1 MSRKHNIG
9 SIPEKLLTTGE
20 IARYC
25 HTSVMQVNRWIKN
38 SDLKSFRNPG
48 GQNRIL
54 ISDFRNFL
62 EKNGMPVLDEFFGP
76 SARKKILVADDDSTM
91 TGAIRHL
98 LQSQLENIDIEV
110 TNDGYETLI
119 KVGDFKPDVLILDIR
134 MPKVDGME
142 ICRRL
147 RANKNVNP
155 VRILVVTGYS
165 GEFTAESVINNGADD
180 FLLKPFDKEELI
192 SKISALINK

>member
-1 MSRKHNIG
+1 MSRKHNMD

-38 SDLKSFRNPG
+38 SELKSFRNPG

-54 ISDFRNFL
+54 ISDFRVFL
-62 EKNGMPVLDEFFGP
+62 EKNGMPVLDEFFGV
-76 SARKKILVADDDSTM
+76 SVRKKILVADDDISM

-98 LQSQLENIDIEV
+98 LQSRLENIDIEI
-110 TNDGYETLI
+110 TNNGYETLI
-119 KVGDFKPDVLILDIR
+119 KAGDFKPDVLILDIR

-147 RANKNVNP
+147 RAAKSVNP
-155 VRILVVTGYS
+155 VKILVVTGYS
-165 GEFTAESVINNGADD
+165 GEFTPEFIIENGADD
-180 FLLKPFDKEELI
+180 FLQKPFDKEVLI
-192 SKISALINK
+192 AKVRALIG